1 MGLVGSSTIYIS
13 QKLHFAAS
21 FKSLT
26 HTGKTEKEK
35 HLRWKACS
43 TLFSFLQRKMSMES
57 TRSDNSAKRSFN
69 NNRNSASSNSN
80 SNPSNKK
87 KKTSQKTLGVAWGSN
102 SRSSSRSSFSN
113 SPFSNFGRFFFSLSL
128 SLSLSLSHFFNF
140 WKFMILWLRIIG
152 ISSCQAPL
160 NLSLRVCVLIAIIW
174 WCCWRFFL
182 M

>member
-113 SPFSNFGRFFFSLSL
+113 SPFSNFGRFFFFLSL
-128 SLSLSLSHFFNF
+128 SLSLPLSLS
-140 WKFMILWLRIIG
+140 LSL
-152 ISSCQAPL
+152 ISSIFE
-160 NLSLRVCVLIAIIW
+160 SLW
-174 WCCWRFFL
+174 FYGWE
-182 M
+182 